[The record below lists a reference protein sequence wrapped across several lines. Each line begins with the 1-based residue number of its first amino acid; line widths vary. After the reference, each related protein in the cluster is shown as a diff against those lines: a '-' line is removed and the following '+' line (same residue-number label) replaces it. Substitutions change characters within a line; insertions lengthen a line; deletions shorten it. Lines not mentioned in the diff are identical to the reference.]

1 MLVLGKVDIGLDGGK
16 GLFVVLFFFV
26 VFLIFVREIAV
37 LRGFFFVVLFFFI
50 IIEVVRDEVQ
60 MHGMRLGDLKLGFAL
75 GAAQD
80 FAFFDFVFVHVDFG
94 GTLRATDHGS
104 ILRSNVRRA
113 GPYRLCRRHG
123 VLYTAL
129 C

>member
-1 MLVLGKVDIGLDGGK
+1 MLMLGKVDSELSGRK

-26 VFLIFVREIAV
+26 VFLIFVREIAI
-37 LRGFFFVVLFFFI
+37 LRGFFFVVIFFF

-75 GAAQD
+75 GATQD
-80 FAFFDFVFVHVDFG
+80 FAFFDFVFVYVDFG

>member
-1 MLVLGKVDIGLDGGK
+1 MLVPGKVDIGLDGKK

-26 VFLIFVREIAV
+26 VFLIFIREIAV
-37 LRGFFFVVLFFFI
+37 LRGFFFVVFLFFV
-50 IIEVVRDEVQ
+50 IEVVRDEVQ

-80 FAFFDFVFVHVDFG
+80 FAFFDFVFVHVNFG

>member
-1 MLVLGKVDIGLDGGK
+1 MLVPGKVDIGLDSRK
-16 GLFVVLFFFV
+16 GLLVVLFLFF

-37 LRGFFFVVLFFFI
+37 LRGFFFVVIFFF

-75 GAAQD
+75 RAAQD

-123 VLYTAL
+123 VLYTAW

>member
-1 MLVLGKVDIGLDGGK
+1 MLVLGKVDSELSGRK

-37 LRGFFFVVLFFFI
+37 LRGFFFVVIFFF

-104 ILRSNVRRA
+104 ILRSNVRKA
-113 GPYRLCRRHG
+113 GTYR
-123 VLYTAL
+123 
-129 C
+129 

>member
-1 MLVLGKVDIGLDGGK
+1 MLVLGKVDMGLDGRK

-26 VFLIFVREIAV
+26 VFLIFVRDIAV
-37 LRGFFFVVLFFFI
+37 LRGFFFVVIIFF

-60 MHGMRLGDLKLGFAL
+60 MHGMRLRDLKLGFAL